1 VSGRGRRVAVILV
14 ALAIVLS
21 AGRWVSVFVA
31 QRLWESTVSEAAAV
45 AGARRALLG
54 LSLELLVLFL
64 SVAWFVVNL
73 AIAARNALPDRPPPE
88 RPQARLWPSRLP
100 RWTLA
105 VAGVVLGVLLG
116 SGAGQWL
123 DELLLSLDGF
133 VFGVADPLLG
143 VDLGFFLRDFPLW
156 LALQDLATGL
166 AAVGLAAVLAVHT
179 AGAAVAIVE
188 RRLWVSPQVRGHLA
202 ILLATLALALAWGSV
217 LEEFRLA
224 AGLRGPLVHS
234 EFLVRSLVSEIQA
247 GLGAA
252 VAVTSFLW
260 WVRFRGA
267 AVFVMWLL
275 LGLTL
280 LAGRVLPFG
289 TVVATKD
296 ETWRAAARALDSVA
310 FALAEVNGPPL
321 GLPVPSVELTPT
333 LWDEPI
339 LSFAAA
345 ADSSVVTSAGKG
357 WIVAGGSP
365 RPVWFMV
372 REMPG
377 RSPALLALADDRV
390 AGSGAILAWREGD
403 SATSPGAPVYRDFP
417 SHGLRSTAPDID
429 ISTEAKGI
437 ALDTWTKR
445 VMLAWALQ
453 SPKAFT
459 APSGSRI
466 GWRLDPAVR
475 LNATAPFARWSR
487 PRARI
492 SGGAIVWTSDGVL
505 ASGLFPSSGRIEWP
519 GGPATMV
526 RSAFLG
532 TVDAATG
539 SVRIFRRSPSD
550 SLAAAWGRI
559 TGPLIEP
566 PGAIPADLRVGDPY
580 PEEVFLA
587 QARALANP
595 AWGAGQIERD
605 AEGREVV
612 PPSAPGGGEV
622 LVPLLGVDRRQITGF
637 LLARRTPSG
646 DSVRMIRL
654 DSAHAIERASALK
667 QRWERFPFQQA
678 LHDSVRASGGRF
690 EPGKVRHAIAR
701 DGIAAYQPAWAVPA
715 TGRAQLAMVDVMLDR
730 NLGTGRTLDEAW
742 RNLRGHMGPIAAGS
756 GPEAVLEQARRWM
769 QRADSALKRGDL
781 QELGR
786 ALAYLRDLLE
796 PPGKR

>member
-1 VSGRGRRVAVILV
+1 MSGRGRRVAVILV

-21 AGRWVSVFVA
+21 AGRWVSAFVA

-54 LSLELLVLFL
+54 LSLELLVLL
-64 SVAWFVVNL
+64 VSSAWFVINL
-73 AIAARNALPDRPPPE
+73 AIAARSALPDRPPPE
-88 RPQARLWPSRLP
+88 RPQARVWPARVP
-100 RWTLA
+100 RWTLS

-133 VFGVADPLLG
+133 RFGLVDPLLG

-156 LALQDLATGL
+156 LALHDLATGL
-166 AAVGLAAVLAVHT
+166 AAVGLAAVLAVHA
-179 AGAAVAIVE
+179 AGGAVAIVK
-188 RRLWVSPQVRGHLA
+188 RKLWVSPQVRGHLA
-202 ILLATLALALAWGSV
+202 ILLSILALALAWGSV

-224 AGLRGPLVHS
+224 AGLRGPLVQS
-234 EFLVRSLVSEIQA
+234 EFLVRSLVSQVQA

-260 WVRFRGA
+260 WIRFRGA
-267 AVFVMWLL
+267 VVVVMWLL
-275 LGLTL
+275 LGLAL

-310 FALAEVNGPPL
+310 FALAEVKGPPL
-321 GLPVPSVELTPT
+321 GLPAPAAELTPS
-333 LWDEPI
+333 LWDEPV
-339 LSFAAA
+339 LPFAAA
-345 ADSSVVTSAGKG
+345 AESSVVSSAGKG
-357 WIVAGGSP
+357 WIVAGDRP
-365 RPVWFMV
+365 HPVWFMV
-372 REMPG
+372 REQPD
-377 RSPALLALADDRV
+377 RSPVLLALADDRV

-403 SATSPGAPVYRDFP
+403 SATSPGAPVYREFP
-417 SHGLRSTAPDID
+417 SHGIRPTAPEID

-437 ALDTWTKR
+437 VLDSWTKR
-445 VMLAWALQ
+445 LILAWALQ
-453 SPKAFT
+453 APKAFS

-475 LNATAPFARWSR
+475 LSATAPFAQWSR
-487 PRARI
+487 PRARV
-492 SGGAIVWTSDGVL
+492 SGDAIIWTSDGVL
-505 ASGLFPSSGRIEWP
+505 ASGFFPSSGQIDWP

-526 RSAFLG
+526 RSTFLG

-550 SLAAAWGRI
+550 SLGAAWARI

-566 PGAIPADLRVGDPY
+566 PGAIPVDLRSGDPY

-587 QARALANP
+587 QARALASP
-595 AWGAGQIERD
+595 AWYAGQIERD
-605 AEGREVV
+605 TDGREVV
-612 PPSAPGGGEV
+612 PPSAPGGGEA
-622 LVPLLGVDRRQITGF
+622 LMPLLSPDRRQITGF
-637 LLARRTPSG
+637 FLARRTPSG
-646 DSVRMIRL
+646 DSVRLIRL
-654 DSAHAIERASALK
+654 DSAHVVERASALK

-678 LHDSVRASGGRF
+678 IHDSVRAARGRF
-690 EPGKVRHAIAR
+690 ETGKVRHAIAR
-701 DGIAAYQPAWAVPA
+701 DGIVAYQPAWAIPE
-715 TGRAQLAMVDVMLDR
+715 TGRAQLMLVDVMLDR

-742 RNLRGHMGPIAAGS
+742 RNLQGHMGAIASGG
-756 GPEAVLEQARRWM
+756 GPEAILEQARRWM